1 MRSSMVKLEVRTQDY
16 SLGLMF
22 CGHHPLIS
30 PARGDR
36 TRYRTEVSYPGGSD
50 RKPVMRRWFKNAI
63 M

>member
-1 MRSSMVKLEVRTQDY
+1 MVELEVRTQDY

-22 CGHHPLIS
+22 CGHHSLIS

-50 RKPVMRRWFKNAI
+50 RKPVMRR
-63 M
+63 